1 MILVTGGTGLVGSHL
16 LFELVSKGNKV
27 RALKREISNT
37 DLVRRL
43 FHWYNPKDG
52 EKLFESIE
60 WAEGDLNDIFS
71 LKDAMQD
78 VRYIYHCAAMVSFM
92 PEDRQVMMRA
102 NVDGTANLVNV
113 ALDSNIEKFCH
124 CSSVAALGMPQ
135 KDNTIHES
143 LVWKTSK
150 KNSWYAI
157 SKYGS
162 EREVWRA
169 AEEGLPVV
177 IVNPT
182 VVIGPGDPARS
193 SAQLYQSVKNGMK
206 FYTSGVT
213 GFVDARDV
221 ASVMV
226 RLTESDIL
234 NQRFILSSEDLSYQE
249 LFFLFAYYSGA
260 QPPRYRAGRFL
271 SELAWR
277 LERMR
282 SFITGQKPLL
292 SKETA
297 RNANIKR
304 YFKNEKIKEAMGVE
318 FRPVREAAE
327 NTSLFF
333 RKYPVYLSP
342 DFRMPS

>member
-1 MILVTGGTGLVGSHL
+1 
-16 LFELVSKGNKV
+16 
-27 RALKREISNT
+27 
-37 DLVRRL
+37 
-43 FHWYNPKDG
+43 
-52 EKLFESIE
+52 
-60 WAEGDLNDIFS
+60 
-71 LKDAMQD
+71 
-78 VRYIYHCAAMVSFM
+78 
-92 PEDRQVMMRA
+92 
-102 NVDGTANLVNV
+102 
-113 ALDSNIEKFCH
+113 
-124 CSSVAALGMPQ
+124 
-135 KDNTIHES
+135 
-143 LVWKTSK
+143 
-150 KNSWYAI
+150 
-157 SKYGS
+157 
-162 EREVWRA
+162 
-169 AEEGLPVV
+169 
-177 IVNPT
+177 
-182 VVIGPGDPARS
+182 
-193 SAQLYQSVKNGMK
+193 MK

-304 YFKNEKIKEAMGVE
+304 YFKNEKIKEALGVE